1 MTSPTDTMIFLEDVY
16 LESVQLIYNTLPSK
30 EHVQLTKAAI
40 EKRGISVDV
49 VGTKDEALDKV
60 KKSIPNAASVM
71 TGGSMTLRQIGFTE
85 FLKSGDHQ
93 WRNLMAEALSEKD
106 NQKKLQL
113 RQQSTL
119 ADYFI
124 GSVNAIS
131 ETGELVFASASGS
144 QLPAYAYSSNNI
156 IWVAGSHKITPTLDE
171 AIKRVREYVQPLND
185 KRTKDAGFGESP
197 IGKLLI
203 FEGESRILRRK
214 LNLILVEEVL
224 GF

>member
-1 MTSPTDTMIFLEDVY
+1 M
-16 LESVQLIYNTLPSK
+16 
-30 EHVQLTKAAI
+30 
-40 EKRGISVDV
+40 VDV
-49 VGTKDEALDKV
+49 VGTKEEALEKI

-71 TGGSMTLRQIGFTE
+71 TGGSMTLRAIGFTE
-85 FLKSGDHQ
+85 FLNSGTHK

-106 NQKKLQL
+106 NEKKLQL

-131 ETGELVFASASGS
+131 KTGELVFASASGS
-144 QLPAYAYSSNNI
+144 QLPAYAYSSNNV

-171 AIKRVREYVQPLND
+171 AIRRVREYVQPLND
-185 KRTKDAGFGESP
+185 KRTKDAGFGGSP

-203 FEGESRILRRK
+203 FEGESRILGRK